1 MHSFDTEPK
10 GATSLRQG
18 IVSTATP
25 RREHDRPSQGLAPRR
40 HPLRPMRPHLLLGH
54 LHRSY
59 RHFLAAVVSPEPSLD
74 SNSKTC
80 MPLQTSFRQLQRID
94 NSVSVALISN
104 WLPAALTTL
113 IDDLQCAAVEWNS
126 NSELRWPTQK

>member
-10 GATSLRQG
+10 GAASLRQG

-59 RHFLAAVVSPEPSLD
+59 RHFLAAVVSPEPSLA
-74 SNSKTC
+74 SSSF
-80 MPLQTSFRQLQRID
+80 PLFRCVCPVGAVRE
-94 NSVSVALISN
+94 
-104 WLPAALTTL
+104 TTGSRSAGYL
-113 IDDLQCAAVEWNS
+113 EC
-126 NSELRWPTQK
+126 